1 MRGYLIRFL
10 AAGLPALLL
19 LACFEVTL
27 RLFPSLIGIAILDRF
42 HPDLGATIAGE
53 LGFSTMATRL
63 LISSAERLDK
73 GPDFYIYLPNSR
85 YVAPIDPADVA
96 YGAVDYVPTDNLG
109 FCNPPGAAARG
120 YVDIV
125 AIGGSVP
132 NCVGVPP
139 EHIFTNELA
148 RLTHLTAYN
157 IGANRTGPNEYLEL
171 LRRYGL
177 RFRPRAVVMNISE
190 ANDLRD
196 ISRYNQFVTEG
207 VKQESW
213 TRNLGGLFRYSYAF
227 AFLKGG
233 IEFAVKAVKAAL
245 GPDFRY
251 TVRAEGKDVALNIGN
266 STRDELQLAHQV
278 AAGTVSPDI
287 YGPAL
292 KDFVTLAG
300 KSGFTPVVVLVP
312 AAYTIYDKSIVF
324 NDPSIAPDI
333 RAYHSL
339 QRDWL
344 AANAARIGYRFIDA
358 TAGMMAAAES
368 GPLLYFPANVHLT
381 AAGHAALAAT
391 IAPEL
396 RSVLSVP

>member
-196 ISRYNQFVTEG
+196 ISRYNRFVTEG
-207 VKQESW
+207 TRHESW
-213 TRNLGGLFRYSYAF
+213 FENLGGPFRHSYAL

-233 IEFAVKAVKAAL
+233 IELTIKAAKASMA
-245 GPDFRY
+245 PDFRY
-251 TVRAEGKDVALNIGN
+251 TVRAQGKDLPLNVGN
-266 STRDELQLAHQV
+266 GDLDELSLAHKV
-278 AAGTVSPDI
+278 ATGEVDSAI
-287 YGPAL
+287 YEPSVRQ
-292 KDFVTLAG
+292 FVDLADRN
-300 KSGFTPVVVLVP
+300 GFIPVVILVP
-312 AAYTIYDKSIVF
+312 AAYTIYGKTIVF
-324 NDPSIAPDI
+324 NDPSIIADI
-333 RAYHSL
+333 RTYHTA

-344 AANAARIGYRFIDA
+344 ADNAARIGYHFIDA
-358 TAGMMAAAES
+358 TPGMTAAAES